1 MHDGLECRYQDQ
13 YFMVPL
19 DLVASC
25 ILGILI
31 GTISALLGVGGG
43 FFYVPVLVMVFGLDP
58 RIAVGTS
65 LAIITATTLSATA
78 GYRRQGRILKKSV
91 LCLALPGIAFAA
103 LGALVT
109 VFIPSVYLVA
119 IFCIVLVLMGIKMI
133 NRKFPLVFPI
143 LCEPCWKE
151 ECRLPPGDNRD
162 LHAYPV
168 HLVTW
173 GSIAGFMS
181 GLTGIGGGIVNVP
194 ALTIAGIP
202 IHYAVATSAAVI
214 LITSLSGM
222 GTHLML
228 GHLSLMF
235 FVAFAAGAV
244 VGAQAGVYLSPKT
257 PSRILEIAIG
267 MLLIFVSATMAFKL
281 VFG

>member
-1 MHDGLECRYQDQ
+1 MI
-13 YFMVPL
+13 PL
-19 DLVASC
+19 DLIASC
-25 ILGILI
+25 FLGVLI
-31 GTISALLGVGGG
+31 GTIAALLGVGGG

-58 RIAVGTS
+58 RVAVGTS
-65 LAIITATTLSATA
+65 LAIITVTTLSATV
-78 GYRRQGRILKKSV
+78 GYGRQGRILKKSV
-91 LCLALPGIAFAA
+91 LCLAIPGLAFAA

-109 VFIPSVYLVA
+109 VFLPSIYLIA
-119 IFCIVLVLMGIKMI
+119 TFCIVLILMGFKMI
-133 NRKFPLVFPI
+133 YQKFPLIFPL

-151 ECRLPPGDNRD
+151 ECRLPDGDHRD
-162 LHAYPV
+162 IHAYPV

-214 LITSLSGM
+214 LITSLSGT
-222 GTHLML
+222 GTHLLL
-228 GHLSLMF
+228 GHLSVPF
-235 FVAFAAGAV
+235 FLAFALGAV

-257 PSRILEIAIG
+257 PSRVLEVAIG
-267 MLLIFVSATMAFKL
+267 TLLIVVAAMLVSKIL
-281 VFG
+281 LG